1 MKGSYWPWIA
11 GLLFFIGL
19 LMHQV
24 PLLLVALLLLLVR
37 GITVLWERYSL
48 RRIEFR
54 RQLSTRR
61 AFFGEEVVLE
71 LDIANRK
78 PLPLPWLE
86 IEEEMPEDITLLTG
100 TASQSHKVSRVYLT
114 NLFSLGW
121 YHRVRRRYRLRC
133 DQRGYFTF
141 GPTQIRSG
149 DLFGFSR
156 QQMDIETEDHLI
168 VYPRVLPVVQPG
180 IPSKQPQGN
189 IRIKRFIF
197 QDPVLTRGVRE
208 YQFGDSLK
216 RIHWKTSARLGR
228 LQTKVFE
235 PTTSVDMGIFLD
247 VRTVPFPGWGSVTQL
262 QELGVIAAASI
273 ANHAM
278 KSGYRV
284 GLYVNQL
291 RKFTG
296 ERIRIAPSQH
306 SDQFVHIL
314 EALAQVHSSVE
325 ITPMHRFVTLESR
338 NLPWG
343 STILVITAVPSEAL
357 LATML
362 RLKRAGRS
370 IALVKIGGTQTL
382 SSRDG
387 LRTYYVP
394 DDVSWRDLDTI
405 TLQGIRP

>member
-1 MKGSYWPWIA
+1 MRGTYWLWIA

-19 LMHQV
+19 LTHQV

-37 GITVLWERYSL
+37 GITILWERYSL
-48 RRIEFR
+48 KRIEFR
-54 RQLSTRR
+54 RQLSTKR

-86 IEEEMPEDITLLTG
+86 IEEELPEDVTLLTG
-100 TASQSHKVSRVYLT
+100 TVSQSHKVSRVYLT

-133 DQRGYFTF
+133 EQRGYFTF

-149 DLFGFSR
+149 DLFGFSQ
-156 QQMDIETEDHLI
+156 QQMDITTEDHLI

-180 IPSKQPQGN
+180 IPSKQPLGN

-197 QDPVLTRGVRE
+197 PDPILTMGVRE

-216 RIHWKTSARLGR
+216 RIHWKTSARIGR

-247 VRTVPFPGWGSVTQL
+247 VRTVSFPGWGSITQL

-273 ANHAM
+273 ANQAM

-284 GLYVNQL
+284 GLYANQL
-291 RKFTG
+291 RRFTG
-296 ERIRIAPSQH
+296 DRIRIAPSQH
-306 SDQFVHIL
+306 SDQFMHIL
-314 EALAQVHSSVE
+314 EALAQVHSSAE
-325 ITPMHRFVTLESR
+325 ITPMPRFVTLESR

-357 LATML
+357 LAALL

-370 IALVKIGGTQTL
+370 IALVKVGGSATL
-382 SSRDG
+382 PIRDG
-387 LRTYYVP
+387 LPAYYIP

-405 TLQGIRP
+405 TLHGMRP